1 MYLSDEEIKMKDG
14 EYGLVTAR
22 AMDYLVKLGEACDA
36 ESLVDIGYAH
46 VDPGVA
52 YHHIDIDEIIE
63 LADLGARV
71 AVPTSTTQHC
81 IDMEQ
86 WTEMGVPK
94 ELAQR
99 QLSILPAHQKMG
111 VAGTYS
117 CTPYLIGYL
126 PPKGTHIASIESSA
140 VIFFNSVLGARS
152 NRDGPFAIYAA
163 LVGKYPACGY
173 HLTENRKATHHF
185 RVDTKITG
193 PTDYG
198 ALGFHIGGLVGDGVP
213 VITGLA
219 QPRQEELI
227 AMGAAMATSGQVALY
242 HIPGVTAEC
251 RILQDVLDRHHSRS
265 EFSVGA
271 KEIQGVYERL
281 YTADRIDVDFV
292 DLGCPHYTL
301 DQIRKVAAL
310 IGGQRVHKNV
320 KFWVFTSRS
329 IKAIADR
336 MGYSK
341 AIKDAGGLVVCDC
354 CGTSSHLRQT
364 VCREY
369 KLPVPSVRITMT
381 DSVKQC
387 KYANDSI
394 GSKTILANV
403 EDCIEAAFTGKGVV
417 RCRR

>member
-1 MYLSDEEIKMKDG
+1 MRLTDEEKRMNNG
-14 EYGLVTAR
+14 EHGPIVAR

-36 ESLVDIGYAH
+36 ESMVDISYAH
-46 VDPGVA
+46 VDPGIA
-52 YHHIDIDEIIE
+52 YHYIDIDETLE
-63 LADLGARV
+63 LARAGAKV
-71 AVPTSTTQHC
+71 VVPTSTTQHC

-86 WTEMGVPK
+86 WQNMGVP
-94 ELAQR
+94 EGLAQR
-99 QLSILPAHQKMG
+99 QLSILQAHQKMG

-126 PPKGTHIASIESSA
+126 PPKGSHIASIESSA
-140 VIFFNSVLGARS
+140 VIYFNSMLGARS

-163 LVGKYPACGY
+163 LAGKYPACGY
-173 HLTENRKATHHF
+173 HLKKNRKATYLF
-185 RVDTKITG
+185 RVETKLSG

-198 ALGFHIGGLVGDGVP
+198 ALGFHIGALVGEGVP
-213 VITGLA
+213 VITGLVSP
-219 QPRQEELI
+219 QQEELI

-242 HIPGVTAEC
+242 HVPGVTAEC
-251 RILQDVLDRHHSRS
+251 RTIRDVFTKSNSDN
-265 EFSVGA
+265 EFSIGV
-271 KEIQGVYERL
+271 KEIHNVYEIL
-281 YTADRIDVDFV
+281 HTAKDNNVDFV

-301 DQIRKVAAL
+301 EQVRKVATL
-310 IGGQRVHKNV
+310 ISGRKVYDNV

-336 MGYSK
+336 MGYSA

-369 KLPVPSVRITMT
+369 NMPVPSVNITMT

-394 GSKTILANV
+394 GSKTILARV
-403 EDCIEAAFTGKGVV
+403 EDCIETALTGKGVV
-417 RCRR
+417 RCKK